1 MVDDR
6 GVGVTIH
13 RWLVNPNLQD
23 RAIPYLSL
31 SCGARVNPNGQTR
44 NAHDGN
50 IARLGAAAHQLW
62 DPMAWLTTI
71 ATSVADV
78 LFVCIRNAGRS
89 NMTTGLLDHA
99 PQGALW
105 GRSAGSE
112 PADRLKP
119 AVVEESAGRRR
130 RNAIS
135 GDRRGISVDPGVINV
150 DPRGNWG

>member
-1 MVDDR
+1 
-6 GVGVTIH
+6 
-13 RWLVNPNLQD
+13 
-23 RAIPYLSL
+23 
-31 SCGARVNPNGQTR
+31 
-44 NAHDGN
+44 
-50 IARLGAAAHQLW
+50 
-62 DPMAWLTTI
+62 MAWLTAI

-105 GRSAGSE
+105 VRSAGSE

-130 RNAIS
+130 RNVIS
-135 GDRRGISVDPGVINV
+135 GDRRGLSVDPDVISVDS
-150 DPRGNWG
+150 RGNWG